1 MVILFATNYESPE
14 QLTRLCTQIHALRD
28 PPLLIAVDHEGGRV
42 QRFRQG
48 FTVLPPMRRLGQL
61 WDRDVLLA
69 CRVAA
74 STGYVLGAELRAHGV
89 DLSFAPVLDVEHGRS
104 GVIGDRA
111 FHSDPRV
118 VTMLASHLM
127 HGLLMA
133 GMANCGKHFPGHGWA
148 SADSHVDIPRDGRT
162 LAAIL
167 QSDAAPYRWLGPM
180 LAGVMPAH
188 VVYSRVDPLPA
199 GFARR
204 WVEDIL
210 RRDLGFTGAVFSD
223 DLLME
228 GAREAGSVADRAAAA
243 FGRLRLR
250 AGLQSASAMDEVL
263 ERAEWTPGP
272 SSTRGRAARAARPA
286 RRCSSCARRAVPA
299 RAERDGAAST
309 NLGALDVAAVVGAD
323 ADLLAVLT
331 KANRTEIPVSTR
343 AGLNEVVAV
352 AFLMP
357 GSVSTTSSTTV
368 VGNWMPIARPLWK
381 LISTSMLGS
390 R

>member
-1 MVILFATNYESPE
+1 MRGPIVVGVEGRELSATDRERLLHPRVGMVILFAANYESPD
-14 QLTRLCTQIHALRD
+14 QLTRLCAQIHALRA

-48 FTVLPPMRRLGQL
+48 FTVLPPMRRLGHL
-61 WDRDVLLA
+61 WDGDVLLA

-127 HGLLMA
+127 HGLLIA

-167 QSDAAPYRWLGPM
+167 RADAAPYRWLAPM

-228 GAREAGSVADRAAAA
+228 GAREAGSVADSAAAA
-243 FGRLRLR
+243 FA
-250 AGLQSASAMDEVL
+250 AGCDFALVCSQTTAMDQVL
-263 ERAEWTPGP
+263 ERVEWTPGP
-272 SSTRGRAARAARPA
+272 QCSARVARLEPRGPALSMPQLRA
-286 RRCSSCARRAVPA
+286 SELYRRAQS
-299 RAERDGAAST
+299 D
-309 NLGALDVAAVVGAD
+309 LGLLD
-323 ADLLAVLT
+323 
-331 KANRTEIPVSTR
+331 ES
-343 AGLNEVVAV
+343 
-352 AFLMP
+352 
-357 GSVSTTSSTTV
+357 
-368 VGNWMPIARPLWK
+368 
-381 LISTSMLGS
+381 
-390 R
+390 